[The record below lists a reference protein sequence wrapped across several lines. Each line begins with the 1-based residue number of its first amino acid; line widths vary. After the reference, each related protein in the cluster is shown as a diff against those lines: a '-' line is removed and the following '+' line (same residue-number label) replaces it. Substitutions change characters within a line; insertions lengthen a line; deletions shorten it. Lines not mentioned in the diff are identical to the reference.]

1 MYICNIYG
9 HSLLGDTLYGN
20 ESLFIDRQALHAH
33 RVSFMHPITKQEVQ
47 YIAPLPEDMQNLIVK
62 NKAQ

>member
-1 MYICNIYG
+1 MCICNIYG

-20 ESLFIDRQALHAH
+20 ESPFINRQALHAH
-33 RVSFMHPITKQEVQ
+33 CVSFMHPITKQKVQ
-47 YIAPLPEDMQNLIVK
+47 YTAPLPEDMQKLIVK